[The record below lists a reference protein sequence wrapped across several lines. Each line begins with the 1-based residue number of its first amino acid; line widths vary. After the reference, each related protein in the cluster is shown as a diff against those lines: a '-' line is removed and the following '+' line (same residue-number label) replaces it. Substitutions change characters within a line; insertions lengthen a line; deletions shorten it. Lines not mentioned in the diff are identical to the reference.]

1 MIGPEYELPIEMK
14 IGLKENSDLCGA
26 AVDPR
31 RHREPVLRQGGYRL
45 GQEDERQQAEMKIEK
60 SDIRPLVLRAQVQF
74 QFESWTYRVIHS

>member
-1 MIGPEYELPIEMK
+1 MTLFWFPSTVTVNDRDEYELPIEMK

-45 GQEDERQQAEMKIEK
+45 GQEDERQQAEMKIEQL
-60 SDIRPLVLRAQVQF
+60 SVNL
-74 QFESWTYRVIHS
+74 Y

>member
-1 MIGPEYELPIEMK
+1 MK

-45 GQEDERQQAEMKIEK
+45 GQEDERQQAEMKIEQLSVNLYWK
-60 SDIRPLVLRAQVQF
+60 PKFNFSLIHGPTGLFIASVFSFNPLNF
-74 QFESWTYRVIHS
+74 G

>member
-1 MIGPEYELPIEMK
+1 MAIAYSGTFLVFQTIGPEYELPIEMK

-45 GQEDERQQAEMKIEK
+45 GQEDERQQAEMKIEQL
-60 SDIRPLVLRAQVQF
+60 SVNL
-74 QFESWTYRVIHS
+74 Y